1 MINQSLSFTQGGQT
15 EIHKIRMLKQVSATT
30 LRVSVFVGFL
40 VLVGHYLSQQKSI
53 TISMY
58 LFYGLAE
65 LMELFKIILPKL
77 KGFTYCVD
85 VYDGTI
91 FKCSVAYFFG
101 NEYPYKVIM
110 NLNQTL
116 LMGSIYALGS
126 SSLTALISI
135 VYFVKKG
142 RSLKESKQLSGA
154 NLQSLKTYAKDF
166 KNPCLMIDKIP
177 IDPEL
182 EVKHFMVPGTTG
194 SGKSNMMNHLIQ
206 AIEARGDKAVIVDTT
221 GGFVEKFYNP
231 ERDTL
236 LNPYDSRTK
245 NWCLWSEPL
254 NESYEFADIA
264 DSMIEKQ
271 THDSFWTESSRQA
284 LSEILKRV
292 HRSSKSMAEA
302 LDILLTMPLSQAQ
315 QYFVGTPAM
324 NFFSKESEKTT
335 ISVRASLAT
344 QLSCLMSLQD
354 IQEGFSI
361 TDWVKDENQ
370 KGFLFLSGIPKQ
382 RAQLRPL
389 WSLWFSLGVKAMMD
403 LKPDSKR
410 RVWFIVDELSSLTKL
425 SCLDMA
431 LAEGR
436 KYGACLVL
444 GFQNLSQIQDI
455 YGVRGT
461 KSISELMVTKFV
473 FQAVDFENAQML
485 SRFFGEK
492 EYIESHENLSFGANE
507 IRDGVSLSHHR
518 KLEPVI
524 RPSKLMELKPLEF
537 YAKIQNVCLHSDFSY
552 FQKDPI
558 AESFIPSHN
567 KENNVE
573 TKMGKLV
580 SLQMKMP
587 QTPPKPQEEIEATQD
602 VKKDNDINDAFA
614 MG

>member
-1 MINQSLSFTQGGQT
+1 MINQSLSFTHGGQT
-15 EIHKIRMLKQVSATT
+15 EIHKMRMLKQVAGTT
-30 LRVSVFVGFL
+30 MRVSLFIGFL
-40 VLVGHYLSQQKSI
+40 VLVGYYLSQQKST
-53 TISMY
+53 TICMY

-65 LMELFKIILPKL
+65 VMELFRIILPKL

-85 VYDGTI
+85 VYDGSI
-91 FKCSVAYFFG
+91 FKCTVPYFLG
-101 NEYPYKVIM
+101 SEYPYQVIQS
-110 NLNQTL
+110 LNKTL
-116 LMGSIYALGS
+116 ITGSIYALIS
-126 SSLTALISI
+126 SCVTALISI
-135 VYFVKKG
+135 FYFVKKG
-142 RSLKESKQLSGA
+142 RDLKNAKQMSGA
-154 NLQSLKTYAKDF
+154 TLHSIKTYAKDF
-166 KNPCLMIDKIP
+166 KKPCLKIDTIP
-177 IDPEL
+177 IARDL

-206 AIEARGDKAVIVDTT
+206 AIEERGDKAVIVDTT

-231 ERDTL
+231 ERDML
-236 LNPYDSRTK
+236 LNPYDARTK
-245 NWCLWSEPL
+245 DWCLWSEPL
-254 NESYEFADIA
+254 NESYEFTDIA

-271 THDSFWTESSRQA
+271 TYDSFWTESARQA
-284 LSEILKRV
+284 LSEILKHVYRG
-292 HRSSKSMAEA
+292 SKSLSEA

-335 ISVRASLAT
+335 MSVRASLAT

-361 TDWVKDENQ
+361 TDWVKDDHQ
-370 KGFLFLSGIPKQ
+370 KGFLFLSGLPKQ

-389 WSLWFSLGVKAMMD
+389 WSLWFSLAVKAMMD
-403 LKPDSKR
+403 LKPHSER
-410 RVWFIVDELSSLTKL
+410 RVWFIVDELASLSKL

-436 KYGACLVL
+436 KYGACIVL

-485 SRFFGEK
+485 SKFFGEK

-518 KLEPVI
+518 KLEPVV

-537 YAKIQNVCLHSDFSY
+537 YAKIQNVCLQANFSY

-558 AESFIPSHN
+558 AESFIPSKN
-567 KENNVE
+567 KENTVE
-573 TKMGKLV
+573 TKMGRAYA
-580 SLQMKMP
+580 QR
-587 QTPPKPQEEIEATQD
+587 IEH
-602 VKKDNDINDAFA
+602 KEGNDIDNHCAQQSPIET
-614 MG
+614 GCNQIEQLEEVV